1 VIPLTVGKRHL
12 KKPRKQISAP
22 CELGF
27 RNLSLS
33 CRPCEGDIDTRD
45 VIFRPKIWL
54 RLVLGVFHRDGF
66 FTMQHS
72 LEKRARQPES
82 DDFLRLPAID

>member
-1 VIPLTVGKRHL
+1 VKAILTRVTL
-12 KKPRKQISAP
+12 FSDRKSG
-22 CELGF
+22 CGLF
-27 RNLSLS
+27 
-33 CRPCEGDIDTRD
+33 
-45 VIFRPKIWL
+45 
-54 RLVLGVFHRDGF
+54 LGVFHRDGF